1 MNSHHP
7 VLASALLVALVAGCQ
22 SGGKPAGPLA
32 AKPSPA
38 ADLGPLSG
46 KVVARYGNRSLTTD
60 DVAEELLRI
69 PERARIRLTSDSRRA
84 MVENRVLSDLVV
96 DDARVRGV
104 DDDPEIARQVDDLRK
119 RRVFQK
125 VMRGLQEIPVI
136 DDETVRKFYVEH
148 PERFSAATIKARH
161 VLSKS
166 EEEARAIRDL
176 VRADPSRFPEIAK
189 EKSTDLASARQGGD
203 LGWFGRGRMVPEFEE
218 VAFALPPGQVSDPV
232 KTAYGWHVIVV
243 EEFKQG
249 EPEPLDQVKEQIR
262 MLLRNQAVQSRV
274 AAYYAGLKEGARYSL
289 DDGLIEQVASTVG
302 SVDASPVEMG
312 PHGGAPSA
320 H

>member
-119 RRVFQK
+119 RLVFQK

-148 PERFSAATIKARH
+148 PERFSAATI
-161 VLSKS
+161 
-166 EEEARAIRDL
+166 
-176 VRADPSRFPEIAK
+176 
-189 EKSTDLASARQGGD
+189 
-203 LGWFGRGRMVPEFEE
+203 
-218 VAFALPPGQVSDPV
+218 
-232 KTAYGWHVIVV
+232 
-243 EEFKQG
+243 
-249 EPEPLDQVKEQIR
+249 
-262 MLLRNQAVQSRV
+262 
-274 AAYYAGLKEGARYSL
+274 
-289 DDGLIEQVASTVG
+289 
-302 SVDASPVEMG
+302 
-312 PHGGAPSA
+312 
-320 H
+320 